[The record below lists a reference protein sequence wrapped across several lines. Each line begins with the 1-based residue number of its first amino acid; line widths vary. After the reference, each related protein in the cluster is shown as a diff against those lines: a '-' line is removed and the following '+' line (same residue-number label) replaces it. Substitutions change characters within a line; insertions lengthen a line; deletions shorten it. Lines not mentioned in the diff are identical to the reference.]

1 MVEKVMKTEM
11 VIGLSLFAV
20 LALYLIQFLIRLR
33 SRKVKQQRAKALA
46 EFKAR
51 REEVERKAR
60 RQL

>member
-1 MVEKVMKTEM
+1 MKTEM

-46 EFKAR
+46 EYKTS
-51 REEVERKAR
+51 REEVELKAR

>member
-1 MVEKVMKTEM
+1 MKTEM

-33 SRKVKQQRAKALA
+33 KEKVKQQRIKALA
-46 EFKAR
+46 EYKAR
-51 REEVERKAR
+51 REEVELKAR

>member
-1 MVEKVMKTEM
+1 MVVKVMKTEM

-46 EFKAR
+46 EYKTR
-51 REEVERKAR
+51 REEVELKAR

>member
-1 MVEKVMKTEM
+1 MKTEM

>member
-1 MVEKVMKTEM
+1 MKTEM

-46 EFKAR
+46 EYKTR
-51 REEVERKAR
+51 REEVELKAR

>member
-1 MVEKVMKTEM
+1 MKTEM

-33 SRKVKQQRAKALA
+33 SRKVKQQRAKVLA
-46 EFKAR
+46 EYKAR
-51 REEVERKAR
+51 REEVELKAR

>member
-1 MVEKVMKTEM
+1 MKVEMIV
-11 VIGLSLFAV
+11 GLFLFAV
-20 LALYLIQFLIRLR
+20 LVLHLIQFLIRFHC
-33 SRKVKQQRAKALA
+33 RKVKQQRIKALA

>member
-1 MVEKVMKTEM
+1 MKTEM
-11 VIGLSLFAV
+11 IIGFSLFAV

-46 EFKAR
+46 EYKTR
-51 REEVERKAR
+51 REEVELKAR